1 MVITGAI
8 FDMDGTLLNSMDY
21 WAIASSEYLISQ
33 GITPF
38 SECDKHFLE
47 DGMRVWYD
55 TAVSKGLCADYQSVS
70 DGIYAIMD
78 KYYNNDVKLKDGVYD
93 MLCRLKDKGVKMCL
107 ATATDRA
114 YVVKILTRLGI
125 IDFFSEIFTAKEVG
139 LGKRHPLIYHK
150 ALEFLGTDPSTTY
163 VFEDAYYAINT
174 CHQNGIKVVGVYDK
188 NVYASKEKIISL
200 CDYYLDMDDKYYFDI
215 E

>member
-21 WAIASSEYLISQ
+21 WAVASSEYLVSQ

-70 DGIYAIMD
+70 DGIYAINY
-78 KYYNNDVKLKDGVYD
+78 KGAGFVKRLQKGKDCVHIISDNKHYAP
-93 MLCRLKDKGVKMCL
+93 MCENSESE
-107 ATATDRA
+107 DFRIIGKIR
-114 YVVKILTRLGI
+114 YVV
-125 IDFFSEIFTAKEVG
+125 
-139 LGKRHPLIYHK
+139 HK
-150 ALEFLGTDPSTTY
+150 
-163 VFEDAYYAINT
+163 V
-174 CHQNGIKVVGVYDK
+174 
-188 NVYASKEKIISL
+188 
-200 CDYYLDMDDKYYFDI
+200 
-215 E
+215 